1 MLPSLPD
8 FLDCSN
14 DRLYSDQCSEDTRSK
29 RAKFNASRSCVPP
42 LLHTDI
48 PSAWFPGIEECGIK
62 CQSPIL
68 SQVRWDR
75 DIV

>member
-1 MLPSLPD
+1 VLDQVLTSLPD
-8 FLDCSN
+8 LLDCTN

-48 PSAWFPGIEECGIK
+48 PSA
-62 CQSPIL
+62 SPP
-68 SQVRWDR
+68 SAVRNR
-75 DIV
+75 HE